1 MQQPREGPIERICHE
16 TLRKFMRP
24 PKGKFG
30 IALFWILEHCE
41 LVPNIIIIIFIYLC
55 YIFQPTN
62 IIIFFFRARFF
73 NSGCTDAFTAFAFL
87 AFLLALL
94 DLILELQSGN
104 FNAFPKLFF
113 SISRTKFPI
122 NSPSRNFQYTSQ
134 KKKARRHNFNVWL
147 HVWYF
152 CERKKCHFSCT
163 LYI

>member
-1 MQQPREGPIERICHE
+1 MCTLQSAKKVKNSWNKFKCQKKLIIELNKKYYMQQSREGPIERICHE

-30 IALFWILEHCE
+30 IALFWTLEHCE
-41 LVPNIIIIIFIYLC
+41 LKITTYLLQSCKKFLNQNFCVLVPNIIIIIIIYLC

-104 FNAFPKLFF
+104 
-113 SISRTKFPI
+113 
-122 NSPSRNFQYTSQ
+122 
-134 KKKARRHNFNVWL
+134 V
-147 HVWYF
+147 
-152 CERKKCHFSCT
+152 
-163 LYI
+163 

>member
-1 MQQPREGPIERICHE
+1 MKITTYHFNQN
-16 TLRKFMRP
+16 LRV
-24 PKGKFG
+24 
-30 IALFWILEHCE
+30 
-41 LVPNIIIIIFIYLC
+41 LVPNIIYLY
-55 YIFQPTN
+55 YIFQ
-62 IIIFFFRARFF
+62 ISSFYFRARFF

-134 KKKARRHNFNVWL
+134 KKKARRHNFNV
-147 HVWYF
+147 
-152 CERKKCHFSCT
+152 
-163 LYI
+163 